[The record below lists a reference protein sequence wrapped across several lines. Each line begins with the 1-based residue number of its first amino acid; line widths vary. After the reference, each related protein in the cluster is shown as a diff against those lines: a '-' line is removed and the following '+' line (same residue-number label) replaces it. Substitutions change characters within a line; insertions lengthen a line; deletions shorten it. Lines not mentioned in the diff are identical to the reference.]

1 MTHWRWEQRDET
13 ALLTLHA
20 GNRRGALTVWSH
32 HSCPAGRRGHG
43 AVPGAERE
51 QGEGREGRES
61 RESSEGRESRGG
73 REGSMSR
80 EGRESREGSMGSV
93 GRQLPTH
100 SQTAGNWG
108 GWEGRNSVDGCGM
121 AVYVCVCV
129 YRMEIFRKQE

>member
-1 MTHWRWEQRDET
+1 M
-13 ALLTLHA
+13 
-20 GNRRGALTVWSH
+20 
-32 HSCPAGRRGHG
+32 
-43 AVPGAERE
+43 PGAERE

-61 RESSEGRESRGG
+61 SESSEGRESRESRGG

>member
-1 MTHWRWEQRDET
+1 M
-13 ALLTLHA
+13 
-20 GNRRGALTVWSH
+20 
-32 HSCPAGRRGHG
+32 
-43 AVPGAERE
+43 PGAERE

-80 EGRESREGSMGSV
+80 EGREGSMGSV

-129 YRMEIFRKQE
+129 